1 VRPDAGTRAAAGGL
15 CFVVARKSLAWLVL
29 ALPALWP
36 AAIHAQRSAQEIN
49 APFLVDPDVLRWQ
62 GALENDEREVYARR
76 HAILAAVGLKPG
88 MAVAD
93 VGSGTGVY
101 TRLFAKAVGRG
112 GRVYAVDISA
122 PLLDHVMQ
130 TAKKQRLDNV
140 TGILD
145 SADDTKLPESSVDL
159 VYVCDTYHHFEHPQK
174 VLASIRRALRP
185 GGRLVIVDFERIEGK
200 SPKWLLEHVRAGKN
214 TVKSEIEAAG
224 FRFAGEKKFL
234 RENYFIAFTRP

>member
-1 VRPDAGTRAAAGGL
+1 MVR
-15 CFVVARKSLAWLVL
+15 RKSLAWLVL

-36 AAIHAQRSAQEIN
+36 VVLSAQPSARDIN

-76 HAILAAVGLKPG
+76 HAILAAVDLKPG

-93 VGSGTGVY
+93 VGSGTGVF
-101 TRLFAKAVGRG
+101 TRLFAKAVGPR
-112 GRVYAVDISA
+112 GRVYAVDISG
-122 PLLDHVMQ
+122 PLLDHVMR
-130 TAKKQRLDNV
+130 TAKTQRLDNV

-145 SADDTKLPESSVDL
+145 TADDTKLPESSVDL

-174 VLASIRRALRP
+174 VLASIRKALHP

-200 SPKWLLEHVRAGKN
+200 SPKWLLEHVRAGKD
-214 TVKSEIEAAG
+214 TVRSEIEAAG

-234 RENYFIAFTRP
+234 RENYFLVFLRP

>member
-1 VRPDAGTRAAAGGL
+1 MIG
-15 CFVVARKSLAWLVL
+15 RKSLAWLVL

-36 AAIHAQRSAQEIN
+36 AAIHAQLSAQPSAQPSAQEIN

-76 HAILAAVGLKPG
+76 HAILAAVELKPG

-93 VGSGTGVY
+93 VGSGTGVF
-101 TRLFAKAVGRG
+101 TRLFAKAVSPG
-112 GRVYAVDISA
+112 GRVYAVDISE
-122 PLLDHVMQ
+122 PLLGHVMQ

-145 SADDTKLPESSVDL
+145 TADDTKLPESSVDL

-185 GGRLVIVDFERIEGK
+185 GGRLVVVDFERIEGK
-200 SPKWLLEHVRAGKN
+200 SPKWLLEHVRAGKA

-234 RENYFIAFTRP
+234 RENYFIVFERS

>member
-1 VRPDAGTRAAAGGL
+1 VIR
-15 CFVVARKSLAWLVL
+15 RKSLAWLVL
-29 ALPALWP
+29 ALPALVP
-36 AAIHAQRSAQEIN
+36 AAFSTQLSAQPSTQEIN

-62 GALENDEREVYARR
+62 GVLENDQREVYARR
-76 HAILAAVGLKPG
+76 DAILAAVGLTPG

-93 VGSGTGVY
+93 VGSGTGVF
-101 TRLFAKAVGRG
+101 TRLFAKAVSPG
-112 GRVYAVDISA
+112 GRVYAVDISK

-159 VYVCDTYHHFEHPQK
+159 VYACDTYHHFEHPQQ
-174 VLASIRRALRP
+174 VLASIRKALRP

-200 SPKWLLEHVRAGKN
+200 SPKWLLEHVRAGKD

-234 RENYFIAFTRP
+234 RENYFIEFRRM